1 MKLLLTR
8 PDGKNAAMASALDAL
23 AIPYLVEPLLS
34 VEAAAVTQAQLDE
47 LSRADIL
54 IFISTSAVSF
64 ATPWLKDQ
72 WPKAT
77 YYAVGDATADALALQ
92 GITAERSPADSQA
105 TEGLLTL
112 PSLEQVSG
120 KQIVIVRGKGGR
132 EAMADG
138 LRLRGA
144 NVSYLEVYQR
154 ACPPL
159 DAPASVSRWQS
170 FGIDTIVVTSGEVLE
185 NLINLVPKDSFA
197 WLRDCHIIVPSAR
210 VETQARKK
218 GLRRVT
224 NAGAANQAAVLDAL
238 GM

>member
-8 PDGKNAAMASALDAL
+8 PEGKNAAMASALDAL

-34 VEAAAVTQAQLDE
+34 VEAAAVTQAQVDE

-64 ATPWLKDQ
+64 APPWLQNQ
-72 WPKAT
+72 WPNAA

-92 GITAERSPADSQA
+92 GIKAERSPADSQA

-112 PSLEQVSG
+112 PSLEHVSG
-120 KQIVIVRGKGGR
+120 KHIVIVRGKGGR

-159 DAPASVSRWQS
+159 NAAAIVSRWQS

-197 WLRDCHIIVPSAR
+197 WLRDCHIIVPSTR

-218 GLRRVT
+218 GLLRVT

-238 GM
+238 GI